1 MAVEIKNT
9 KYFYPPRPGNGA
21 GTFSDNI
28 VGLQT
33 VEGGGLTQGNFE
45 FTTGVTEKVNRTFN
59 VGAFSEPMSL
69 DMMGIDS
76 LEESRR
82 ILATQFRVYPNYDIS
97 QVLNFSMY
105 GSLSERF
112 RVSITKIINYF
123 PASLDVLFNND
134 DFTTGSTAYDIVY
147 DSQNDETYFK
157 VDVSR
162 INNPFDIDYSISAA
176 TNLSI
181 REISVSPYR
190 NLYNTYLDYCVSVDD
205 NIFNIL
211 AFVPSE
217 TLSLGYIQ
225 FYVSGTPFGTTATTY
240 NNDFE
245 IRPNDFIVDK
255 VFQESFDEVE
265 KFLLNR
271 LVRPEY
277 TAVFQVPQ
285 QNEFGQTYT
294 EYKQVTWPKQGRW
307 NLDIRSFLFDNY
319 LEEIQAIAV
328 NLDSFKTNLIS
339 RFLVTDSLKEFD
351 TLGHKVEKI
360 FQIYGRS
367 FDQIK
372 QFIDG
377 LAYMNSV
384 NYNPSND
391 IPSELLVNLSR
402 TLGWS
407 SNFSPIT
414 NEDFL
419 GSVFGNTSTPTYP
432 GYARALTPT
441 ELNYAYYRNLILN
454 ASYLFKSKG
463 TRRSIEFLLRLIGA
477 PDSLIEFNEHIY
489 LADQKINLDQF
500 ENQWAQISGGTYV
513 DNVPS
518 YLPGETYKI
527 RGQLYTAF
535 TSTATY
541 QDVSVRLNDYPIDAE
556 GYPKA
561 PANTETFFFQIGS
574 GWYETTPQHRSPDE
588 VQLTGN
594 VFTGQNYNI
603 QTQLTPFSYG
613 QTYLNRY
620 RDFPYMN
627 EGFKLQKVVDNN
639 KSWLSDD
646 EKIRVSTQGDY
657 NAYYFVDN
665 EKLVLNV
672 KNVDIFLNPAQGILY
687 DVWEQSREY
696 DYPIPESGYTVNY
709 PTVETFSEQSV
720 MPFTATFSLF
730 NEPIITSTQTNVD
743 TTYINPEPKK
753 KTFFEFSQTFWENM
767 INTRNRQ
774 YISDGKTGGYPT
786 LQSIF
791 WKYLESEQTVGLPNN
806 KYTYQKLIDYV
817 NGIGPYWTKLVEQMV
832 PASTIWNGGVRLEN
846 SILNKQ
852 KFVYRRQR
860 GCQFILVPVEPC
872 FIISDIFNYTCNT
885 EHAEFNIYP
894 WFNGDVTVSNFS
906 SILGNRVNNMLAESG
921 LTLNQCYLNSV
932 LSDWYVDLSINEVQ
946 IIKEYFYTGYGITD
960 VPTNAQWRNALI
972 NYLPQLYDY
981 GYTYSLE
988 GNILTITNLTCL
1000 TQNIVDTVSLNVGIN
1015 ININCTE

>member
-1 MAVEIKNT
+1 MAVETKNT

-45 FTTGVTEKVNRTFN
+45 FTTGVTEKVNRVFN

-69 DMMGIDS
+69 DMMGIDN

-82 ILATQFRVYPNYDIS
+82 IMATQFRVYPNYDIS

-105 GSLSERF
+105 GSLSKRF
-112 RVSITKIINYF
+112 SVSITRIINYF
-123 PASLDVLFNND
+123 PASLDVMFNND
-134 DFTTGSTAYDIVY
+134 DFTTGNTAYDIVY
-147 DSQNDETYFK
+147 DAQADETYFK
-157 VDVSR
+157 VNVDR
-162 INNPFDIDYSISAA
+162 INNPFDIDYSISAT
-176 TNLSI
+176 TNLSV

-190 NLYNTYLDYCVSVDD
+190 NLYNTYLDYCVSIND
-205 NIFNIL
+205 NIFQIL

-217 TLSLGYIQ
+217 TLSSGEIQ
-225 FYVSGTPFGTTATTY
+225 FYVSGAPFGVSATTI
-240 NNDFE
+240 NDDFE
-245 IRPNDFIVDK
+245 IRPNDYIVDK
-255 VFQESFDEVE
+255 VFLESFDEVE
-265 KFLLNR
+265 KFLVNR

-285 QNEFGQTYT
+285 QNEFGQVYT
-294 EYKQVTWPKQGRW
+294 EYKQVTWPKQGTW
-307 NLDIRSFLFDNY
+307 NLDIRSFLFDSY
-319 LEEIQAIAV
+319 LEEIQAIAI

-339 RFLVTDSLKEFD
+339 RFLITDSLKEFD
-351 TLGHKVEKI
+351 TLGQKVEKI

-367 FDQIK
+367 FDQVK

-391 IPSELLVNLSR
+391 IPSELLVNLAR

-419 GSVFGNTSTPTYP
+419 SSVFGNTSTPTYP

-477 PDSLIEFNEHIY
+477 PDSLIEYNEHIY
-489 LADQKINLDQF
+489 LADQRINLDQF
-500 ENQWAQISGGTYV
+500 YTQWASISGGTYV
-513 DNVPS
+513 NDVPS
-518 YLPGETYKI
+518 YLPGETYKVK
-527 RGQLYTAF
+527 GQLYTAF

-541 QDVSVRLNDYPIDAE
+541 QDVAIRLDDYPMDAE
-556 GYPKA
+556 GYPNA
-561 PANTETFFFQIGS
+561 PANTETFFFQIGA
-574 GWYETTPQHRSPDE
+574 GWYEVTPQHRSPDQ

-594 VFTGQNYNI
+594 VYTGQNYNI
-603 QTQLTPFSYG
+603 QTQLTPFTYG

-646 EKIRVSTQGDY
+646 DRIRVSTQGDY

-672 KNVDIFLNPAQGILY
+672 KNVDIFLNPAQGLVY
-687 DVWEQSREY
+687 DVWEQSRQY
-696 DYPIPESGYTVNY
+696 DYPIPESGLTVGY
-709 PTVETFSEQSV
+709 PV
-720 MPFTATFSLF
+720 PGG
-730 NEPIITSTQTNVD
+730 VD
-743 TTYINPEPKK
+743 WTYVNPEPKK

-774 YISDGKTGGYPT
+774 YITDGKTGGYPT

-791 WKYLESEQTVGLPNN
+791 WKYLESEQTVGIPNN

-832 PASTIWNGGVRLEN
+832 PATTIWNGGVRLEN
-846 SILNKQ
+846 SIFNKQ

-860 GCQFILVPVEPC
+860 GCQFIPVPVDPC
-872 FIISDIFNYTCNT
+872 FIISNIFDYTCTT
-885 EHAEFNIYP
+885 EYADFNIYP

-906 SILGNRVNNMLAESG
+906 SILVNRVNNMLAQSG
-921 LTLNQCYLNSV
+921 LTLNECSENSV
-932 LSDWYVDLSINEVQ
+932 LSDWYVDLTINGEQ
-946 IIKEYFYTGYGITD
+946 IIKESFYTGYGMSD
-960 VPTNAQWRNALI
+960 VPTNTQWRNALI
-972 NYLPQLYDY
+972 NYLPQLYNY
-981 GYTYSLE
+981 GYTYYLN
-988 GNILTITNLTCL
+988 GNTLTITDLACL
-1000 TQNIVDTVSLNVGIN
+1000 TQNTVDTVSLDTGIN
-1015 ININCTE
+1015 ININCTQ

>member
-45 FTTGVTEKVNRTFN
+45 FTTGVTEKVNRVFN

-69 DMMGIDS
+69 DMMGIDN

-82 ILATQFRVYPNYDIS
+82 IMATQFRVYPNYDIS

-105 GSLSERF
+105 GSLSKRF
-112 RVSITKIINYF
+112 SVSITRIINYF
-123 PASLDVLFNND
+123 PASLDVMFNND
-134 DFTTGSTAYDIVY
+134 DFTTGNTAYDIVY
-147 DSQNDETYFK
+147 DAQADETYFK
-157 VDVSR
+157 VNVDR
-162 INNPFDIDYSISAA
+162 INNPFDIDYSISAT
-176 TNLSI
+176 TNLSV

-190 NLYNTYLDYCVSVDD
+190 NLYNTYLDYCVSIND
-205 NIFNIL
+205 NIFQIL

-217 TLSLGYIQ
+217 TLSSGEIQ
-225 FYVSGTPFGTTATTY
+225 FYVSGAPFGVSATTI
-240 NNDFE
+240 NDDFE
-245 IRPNDFIVDK
+245 IRPNDYIVDK
-255 VFQESFDEVE
+255 VFLESFDEVE
-265 KFLLNR
+265 KFLVNR

-285 QNEFGQTYT
+285 QNEFGQVYT
-294 EYKQVTWPKQGRW
+294 EYKQVTWPKQGTW
-307 NLDIRSFLFDNY
+307 NLDIRSFLFDSY
-319 LEEIQAIAV
+319 LEEIQAIAI

-339 RFLVTDSLKEFD
+339 RFLITDSLKEFD
-351 TLGHKVEKI
+351 TLGQKVEKI

-367 FDQIK
+367 FDQVK

-391 IPSELLVNLSR
+391 IPSELLVNLAR

-419 GSVFGNTSTPTYP
+419 SSVFGNTSTPTYP

-477 PDSLIEFNEHIY
+477 PDSLIEYNEHIY
-489 LADQKINLDQF
+489 LADQRINLDQF
-500 ENQWAQISGGTYV
+500 YTQWASISGGTYV
-513 DNVPS
+513 NDVPS
-518 YLPGETYKI
+518 YLPGETYKVK
-527 RGQLYTAF
+527 GQLYTAL

-541 QDVSVRLNDYPIDAE
+541 QDVAIRLDDYPMDAE
-556 GYPKA
+556 GYPNA
-561 PANTETFFFQIGS
+561 PANTETFFFQIGA
-574 GWYETTPQHRSPDE
+574 GWYEVTPQHRSPDQ

-603 QTQLTPFSYG
+603 QTQLTPFTYG

-646 EKIRVSTQGDY
+646 DRIRVSTQGDY

-672 KNVDIFLNPAQGILY
+672 KNVDIFLNPAQGIVY
-687 DVWEQSREY
+687 DVWNQSVQY
-696 DYPIPESGYTVNY
+696 DYPIPESGLTVGY
-709 PTVETFSEQSV
+709 PV
-720 MPFTATFSLF
+720 PGG
-730 NEPIITSTQTNVD
+730 VD
-743 TTYINPEPKK
+743 WTYVNPEPKK

-767 INTRNRQ
+767 INTRNKQ
-774 YISDGKTGGYPT
+774 YITDGKTGGYPT

-791 WKYLESEQTVGLPNN
+791 WKYIESEQTVGIPNN

-832 PASTIWNGGVRLEN
+832 PATTIWNGGVRLEN
-846 SILNKQ
+846 SIFNKQ

-860 GCQFILVPVEPC
+860 GCQFIPVPVDPC
-872 FIISDIFNYTCNT
+872 FIISNIFDYTCTT
-885 EHAEFNIYP
+885 EYADFNIYP

-906 SILGNRVNNMLAESG
+906 SILVNRVNNMLAQSG
-921 LTLNQCYLNSV
+921 LTLNECSQNSV
-932 LSDWYVDLSINEVQ
+932 LSDWYVDLTINGEQ
-946 IIKEYFYTGYGITD
+946 IIKESFYTGYGMSD
-960 VPTNAQWRNALI
+960 VPTNTQWRNALI
-972 NYLPQLYDY
+972 NYLPQLYNY
-981 GYTYSLE
+981 GYTYYLD
-988 GNILTITNLTCL
+988 GNTLTITDLACL
-1000 TQNIVDTVSLNVGIN
+1000 TQNTVDTVSLDTGIN
-1015 ININCTE
+1015 ININCTQ

>member
-1 MAVEIKNT
+1 MAVETKNT
-9 KYFYPPRPGNGA
+9 KFFYPPRPGNGA

-45 FTTGVTEKVNRTFN
+45 FTTSVVEKVNRTFN

-69 DMMGIDS
+69 DMMGIES
-76 LEESRR
+76 LEQSRV

-105 GSLSERF
+105 GSLSKRF
-112 RVSITKIINYF
+112 SVSITKIINYF
-123 PASLDVLFNND
+123 PASLNVQFTND
-134 DFTTGSTAYDIVY
+134 NFITGYTAYDVVY
-147 DSQNDETYFK
+147 DLQNDETYFK
-157 VDVSR
+157 VNVNSID
-162 INNPFDIDYSISAA
+162 NPFDIDYTINAIN
-176 TNLSI
+176 NLSL
-181 REISVSPYR
+181 REIEVSKYR
-190 NLYNTYLDYCVSVDD
+190 NLYNTYLDYCVSIND
-205 NIFNIL
+205 NIYQVLSFT
-211 AFVPSE
+211 PSDS
-217 TLSLGYIQ
+217 LSTGYLQ
-225 FYVSGTPFGTTATTY
+225 FYVSGSPFGTTATTIED
-240 NNDFE
+240 DFQ
-245 IRPNDFIVDK
+245 IRPNDYIADR
-255 VFQESFDEVE
+255 VFQEDFDEVE

-271 LVRPEY
+271 LIRPEY
-277 TAVFQVPQ
+277 TAAFQVPQ
-285 QNEFGQTYT
+285 QNEYGQFYT
-294 EYKQVTWPKQGRW
+294 EYQQVTWPKRGPW
-307 NLDIRSFLFDNY
+307 NLDISSFLFDRY
-319 LEEIQAIAV
+319 LEQIQEISV

-351 TLGHKVEKI
+351 TLGQKVEKI

-419 GSVFGNTSTPTYP
+419 SSVFGNTSTPTYP

-477 PDSLIEFNEHIY
+477 PDSLIEYNEHIY

-500 ENQWAQISGGTYV
+500 DAQWAQISGGTYA
-513 DNVPS
+513 NSIPT
-518 YLPGETYKI
+518 YLPGDTYKI
-527 RGQLYTAF
+527 KGNLYTAF

-541 QDVSVRLNDYPIDAE
+541 QNVNVRLSDYPMDFE

-561 PANTETFFFQIGS
+561 PINTETYFFQIGA

-603 QTQLTPFSYG
+603 QTQLTPFTYG
-613 QTYLNRY
+613 QTYLNRF

-627 EGFKLQKVVDNN
+627 EGYKLRKVVDNN

-646 EKIRVSTQGDY
+646 DKIRISTQGDY

-672 KNVDIFLNPAQGILY
+672 KNVDIFLNPAQGLVY
-687 DVWEQSREY
+687 DVWDQSRQY
-696 DYPIPESGYTVNY
+696 DYPIPETGLTVNY
-709 PTVETFSEQSV
+709 PVPGGVDSTFV
-720 MPFTATFSLF
+720 
-730 NEPIITSTQTNVD
+730 
-743 TTYINPEPKK
+743 NPEPKK

-774 YISDGKTGGYPT
+774 YITDGKTGGYPT

-791 WKYLESEQTVGLPNN
+791 WKYIESEQTVGIPNN
-806 KYTYQKLIDYV
+806 QYTYQKLIDYV

-832 PASTIWNGGVRLEN
+832 PATTIWNGGVRLEN
-846 SILNKQ
+846 SIFHKQ

-860 GCQFILVPVEPC
+860 GCQFIPVPINPC
-872 FIISDIFNYTCNT
+872 FIISGIFDYTCNA
-885 EHAEFNIYP
+885 EHAEFDIYP
-894 WFNGDVTVSNFS
+894 WFNKDPDVTNFN
-906 SILGNRVNNMLAESG
+906 SILVNRINNMLSQSG
-921 LTLNQCYLNSV
+921 LTLNECYSNSV
-932 LSDWYVDLSINEVQ
+932 LTDWYVDLKINGQQ
-946 IIKEYFYTGYGITD
+946 IIKEPFYRGYGITATPSD
-960 VPTNAQWRNALI
+960 TQWRLALI
-972 NYLPQLYDY
+972 QYLPQLINYQY
-981 GYTYSLE
+981 AYVLN
-988 GNILTITNLTCL
+988 GNTLTISNLLCL
-1000 TQNIVDTVSLNVGIN
+1000 EDTTPTSVSLDIGIN
-1015 ININCTE
+1015 ININCAR

>member
-45 FTTGVTEKVNRTFN
+45 FTTGVTEKVNRVFN

-69 DMMGIDS
+69 DMMGIDN

-82 ILATQFRVYPNYDIS
+82 IMATQFRVYPNYDIS

-105 GSLSERF
+105 GSLSKRF
-112 RVSITKIINYF
+112 SVSITRIINYF
-123 PASLDVLFNND
+123 PASLDVMFNND
-134 DFTTGSTAYDIVY
+134 DFTTGNTAYDIVY
-147 DSQNDETYFK
+147 DAQADETYFK
-157 VDVSR
+157 VNVDR
-162 INNPFDIDYSISAA
+162 INNPFDIDYSISAT
-176 TNLSI
+176 TNLSV

-190 NLYNTYLDYCVSVDD
+190 NLYNTYLDYCVSIND
-205 NIFNIL
+205 NIFQIL

-217 TLSLGYIQ
+217 TLSSGEIQ
-225 FYVSGTPFGTTATTY
+225 FYVSGAPFGVSATTI
-240 NNDFE
+240 NDDFE
-245 IRPNDFIVDK
+245 IRPNDYIVDK
-255 VFQESFDEVE
+255 VFLESFDEVE
-265 KFLLNR
+265 KFLVNR

-285 QNEFGQTYT
+285 QNEFGQVYT
-294 EYKQVTWPKQGRW
+294 EYKQVTWPKQGTW
-307 NLDIRSFLFDNY
+307 NLDIRSFLFDSY
-319 LEEIQAIAV
+319 LEEIQAIAI

-339 RFLVTDSLKEFD
+339 RFLITDSLKEFD
-351 TLGHKVEKI
+351 TLGQKVEKI

-367 FDQIK
+367 FDQVK

-391 IPSELLVNLSR
+391 IPSELLVNLAR

-419 GSVFGNTSTPTYP
+419 SSVFGNTSTPTYP

-477 PDSLIEFNEHIY
+477 PDSLIEYNEHIY
-489 LADQKINLDQF
+489 LADQRINLDQF
-500 ENQWAQISGGTYV
+500 YTQWASISGGTYV
-513 DNVPS
+513 NDVPS
-518 YLPGETYKI
+518 YLPGETYKVK
-527 RGQLYTAF
+527 GQLYTAF

-541 QDVSVRLNDYPIDAE
+541 QDVAIRLDDYPMDAE
-556 GYPKA
+556 GYPNA
-561 PANTETFFFQIGS
+561 PANTETFFFQIGA
-574 GWYETTPQHRSPDE
+574 GWYEVTPQHRSPDQ

-594 VFTGQNYNI
+594 VYTGQNYNI
-603 QTQLTPFSYG
+603 QTQLTPFTYG

-646 EKIRVSTQGDY
+646 DRIRVSTQGDY

-672 KNVDIFLNPAQGILY
+672 KNVDIFLNPAQGLVY
-687 DVWEQSREY
+687 DVWEQSRQY
-696 DYPIPESGYTVNY
+696 DYPIPESGLTVGY
-709 PTVETFSEQSV
+709 PV
-720 MPFTATFSLF
+720 PGG
-730 NEPIITSTQTNVD
+730 VD
-743 TTYINPEPKK
+743 WTYVNPEPKK

-774 YISDGKTGGYPT
+774 YITDGKTGGYPT

-791 WKYLESEQTVGLPNN
+791 WKYLESEQTVGIPNN

-832 PASTIWNGGVRLEN
+832 PATTIWNGGVRLEN
-846 SILNKQ
+846 SIFNKQ

-860 GCQFILVPVEPC
+860 GCQFIPVPVDPC
-872 FIISDIFNYTCNT
+872 FIISNIFDYTCTT
-885 EHAEFNIYP
+885 EYADFNIYP

-906 SILGNRVNNMLAESG
+906 SILVNRVNNMLAQSG
-921 LTLNQCYLNSV
+921 LTLNECSQNSV
-932 LSDWYVDLSINEVQ
+932 LSDWYVDLKINGEQ
-946 IIKEYFYTGYGITD
+946 IIKESFYTGYGMSD
-960 VPTNAQWRNALI
+960 VPTNTQWRNALI
-972 NYLPQLYDY
+972 NYLPQLYNY
-981 GYTYSLE
+981 GYTYYLN
-988 GNILTITNLTCL
+988 GNTLTITDLACL
-1000 TQNIVDTVSLNVGIN
+1000 TQNTVDTVSLDTGIN
-1015 ININCTE
+1015 ININCTQ

>member
-1 MAVEIKNT
+1 MAVETKNT
-9 KYFYPPRPGNGA
+9 KFFYPPRPGNGA

-69 DMMGIDS
+69 DMMGIEN

-82 ILATQFRVYPNYDIS
+82 IMATQFRVYPNYDIS

-112 RVSITKIINYF
+112 RVSITKIVNYF
-123 PASLDVLFNND
+123 PASLDVVFNND
-134 DFTTGSTAYDIVY
+134 DYTTGNTAYDISY
-147 DSQNDETYFK
+147 DLQNDETYFK
-157 VDVSR
+157 VNVSR
-162 INNPFDIDYSISAA
+162 INNPFDIDYSINAA
-176 TNLSI
+176 TNLSV
-181 REISVSPYR
+181 RELEVSPYR
-190 NLYNTYLDYCVSVDD
+190 NLYNTYLDYCVSIND
-205 NIFNIL
+205 NIFNLL

-217 TLSLGYIQ
+217 TLSSGYIE
-225 FYVSGTPFGTTATTY
+225 FFVSGAPFGTTATIS
-240 NNDFE
+240 NDDFQ
-245 IRPNDFIVDK
+245 IRPNDFIADK
-255 VFQESFDEVE
+255 VFQEAFDEVE

-294 EYKQVTWPKQGRW
+294 EYKQVTWPKQGPW
-307 NLDIRSFLFDNY
+307 NLDIRSFLFDRY
-319 LEEIQAIAV
+319 LEEIQSIAV

-339 RFLVTDSLKEFD
+339 RFLITDSLKEFD
-351 TLGHKVEKI
+351 TLGQKVEKI

-414 NEDFL
+414 NDDFL
-419 GSVFGNTSTPTYP
+419 SSVFGNTSTPTYP

-463 TRRSIEFLLRLIGA
+463 TRRSVEFLLRLVGA
-477 PDSLIEFNEHIY
+477 PDSLIEYNEYIY
-489 LADQKINLDQF
+489 LADQRINLDQF
-500 ENQWAQISGGTYV
+500 DTQWASISGGTYV
-513 DNVPS
+513 NDVPA
-518 YLPGETYKI
+518 YLPSETFKI
-527 RGQLYTAF
+527 KGQLYTAF

-541 QDVSVRLNDYPIDAE
+541 EDVSINLIDYPIDAE

-574 GWYETTPQHRSPDE
+574 GWYETTPQHRSPDQ

-594 VFTGQNYNI
+594 VFTGQNFNI
-603 QTQLTPFSYG
+603 QTQLTPFTYG

-620 RDFPYMN
+620 RNFPYMN

-646 EKIRVSTQGDY
+646 DKIRVSTQGDY

-687 DVWEQSREY
+687 DVWEQSRQY
-696 DYPIPESGYTVNY
+696 DYPIPESGLTVGY
-709 PTVETFSEQSV
+709 PV
-720 MPFTATFSLF
+720 PGG
-730 NEPIITSTQTNVD
+730 VD
-743 TTYINPEPKK
+743 STYINPEPKK

-774 YISDGKTGGYPT
+774 YITDGKTGGYPT

-791 WKYLESEQTVGLPNN
+791 WKYIESEQTVGLPNN

-832 PASTIWNGGVRLEN
+832 PATTIWNGGVRLEN

-860 GCQFILVPVEPC
+860 GCQFIPVPVEPC
-872 FIISDIFNYTCNT
+872 FIISNIFDYTCDS
-885 EHAEFNIYP
+885 EYADFNIYP

-906 SILGNRVNNMLAESG
+906 SILGNRINNMLAQSG
-921 LTLNQCYLNSV
+921 LTLNQCYENSV
-932 LSDWYVDLSINEVQ
+932 LTDWYVDLTINGEE
-946 IIKEYFYTGYGITD
+946 IIKESFYTGYGITD

-972 NYLPQLYDY
+972 NYLPQLYNY
-981 GYTYSLE
+981 GYTYYLN
-988 GNILTITNLTCL
+988 GNTLTITNLTCL
-1000 TQNIVDTVSLNVGIN
+1000 TQDMMNTVSLNVGIN
-1015 ININCTE
+1015 ISINCTE

>member
-1 MAVEIKNT
+1 MSVDIKDT

-69 DMMGIDS
+69 DMMGIDN
-76 LEESRR
+76 LAESRR
-82 ILATQFRVYPNYDIS
+82 IMATQFRVYPNYDIS

-105 GSLSERF
+105 GSLSKRF
-112 RVSITKIINYF
+112 SVSITRIINYF
-123 PASLDVLFNND
+123 PASLDVMFSND
-134 DFTTGSTAYDIVY
+134 DFTTGNTAYDIVY

-157 VDVSR
+157 VNVDR
-162 INNPFDIDYSISAA
+162 INNPFDIDYSISAT

-181 REISVSPYR
+181 REIEVSPYR
-190 NLYNTYLDYCVSVDD
+190 NLYNTYLDYCVSINDD
-205 NIFNIL
+205 IFKML
-211 AFVPSE
+211 SFTPSE
-217 TLSLGYIQ
+217 TLSSGYIQ
-225 FYVSGTPFGTTATTY
+225 FYVSGAPFGTTATTI
-240 NNDFE
+240 NDDFQ
-245 IRPNDFIVDK
+245 IRPNDYIVDK

-265 KFLLNR
+265 KFLVNR

-285 QNEFGQTYT
+285 QNEYGQTYT
-294 EYKQVTWPKQGRW
+294 EYKQVTWPKQGPW
-307 NLDIRSFLFDNY
+307 NLDIRSFLFDAY

-339 RFLVTDSLKEFD
+339 RFLITDSLKEFD
-351 TLGHKVEKI
+351 TLGQKVEKI

-391 IPSELLVNLSR
+391 IPSELLVNLAR

-419 GSVFGNTSTPTYP
+419 SSVFGNTSTPTYP

-477 PDSLIEFNEHIY
+477 PDSLIEYNEHIY
-489 LADQKINLDQF
+489 LADQRINLDQF
-500 ENQWAQISGGTYV
+500 ETQWASISGGTYAN
-513 DNVPS
+513 NVPS
-518 YLPGETYKI
+518 YLAGETYKI
-527 RGQLYTAF
+527 KGQLYTAF

-541 QDVSVRLNDYPIDAE
+541 QDVNITLKDYPMDAE
-556 GYPKA
+556 GYPNA
-561 PANTETFFFQIGS
+561 PANTETFFFQIGA
-574 GWYETTPQHRSPDE
+574 GWYETTPQHRSPDQ

-594 VFTGQNYNI
+594 VYTGQNYSI
-603 QTQLTPFSYG
+603 QTQLTPFTYG

-646 EKIRVSTQGDY
+646 DRIRVSTQGDY
-657 NAYYFVDN
+657 NAYYYVDN

-672 KNVDIFLNPAQGILY
+672 KNVDIFLNPAQGIVY
-687 DVWEQSREY
+687 DVWNQSVQY
-696 DYPIPESGYTVNY
+696 DYPIPESGLTVGY
-709 PTVETFSEQSV
+709 PV
-720 MPFTATFSLF
+720 PGG
-730 NEPIITSTQTNVD
+730 VD
-743 TTYINPEPKK
+743 WTYVNPEPKK

-774 YISDGKTGGYPT
+774 YITDGKTGGYPT

-791 WKYLESEQTVGLPNN
+791 WKYIESEQTVGIPNN

-832 PASTIWNGGVRLEN
+832 PATTIWNGGVRLEN
-846 SILNKQ
+846 SIFNKQ

-860 GCQFILVPVEPC
+860 GCQFIPVPVDPC
-872 FIISDIFNYTCNT
+872 YIISNIFDYTCNT
-885 EHAEFNIYP
+885 EYADFNIYP
-894 WFNGDVTVSNFS
+894 WFNGDVMVSNFS
-906 SILGNRVNNMLAESG
+906 SILGNRVNNMLAQSG
-921 LTLNQCYLNSV
+921 LTLNQCYENSV
-932 LSDWYVDLSINEVQ
+932 LTDWYVDLTINGEV
-946 IIKEYFYTGYGITD
+946 IIKDSFYTGYGISD
-960 VPTNAQWRNALI
+960 VPTNTQWRNALI
-972 NYLPQLYDY
+972 NYLPQLYNY
-981 GYTYSLE
+981 GYTYYLN
-988 GNILTITNLTCL
+988 GNTLTITNLACL
-1000 TQNIVDTVSLNVGIN
+1000 SQNIVDTVSLNVGIN
-1015 ININCTE
+1015 ININCTQ

>member
-1 MAVEIKNT
+1 MAVETKNT
-9 KYFYPPRPGNGA
+9 KFFYPPRPGSGA

-69 DMMGIDS
+69 DMMGIEN

-82 ILATQFRVYPNYDIS
+82 IMATQFRVYPNYDIS

-105 GSLSERF
+105 GSLSKRF
-112 RVSITKIINYF
+112 SVSITKIINYF
-123 PASLDVLFNND
+123 PASLDVEFNND
-134 DFTTGSTAYDIVY
+134 DYTTGNTAYDIAY
-147 DSQNDETYFK
+147 DLQNDETYFK
-157 VDVSR
+157 VNVSR

-181 REISVSPYR
+181 RELEVSPYR
-190 NLYNTYLDYCVSVDD
+190 NLYNTYLDYCVSIND
-205 NIFNIL
+205 NIFNLL

-217 TLSLGYIQ
+217 TLSSGYIE
-225 FYVSGTPFGTTATTY
+225 FFVSGDPFGTTATTS
-240 NNDFE
+240 NDDFQ

-255 VFQESFDEVE
+255 VFQETFDEVE
-265 KFLLNR
+265 KFLVNR

-294 EYKQVTWPKQGRW
+294 EYKQVTWPKQGPW
-307 NLDIRSFLFDNY
+307 NLDIRSFLFDRY
-319 LEEIQAIAV
+319 LEEIQSIAV

-339 RFLVTDSLKEFD
+339 RFLITDSLKEFD
-351 TLGHKVEKI
+351 TLGQKVEKI

-419 GSVFGNTSTPTYP
+419 SSVFGNTSTPTYP

-463 TRRSIEFLLRLIGA
+463 TRRSVEFLLRLVGA
-477 PDSLIEFNEHIY
+477 PDSLIEYNEYIY
-489 LADQKINLDQF
+489 LADQRINLDQF
-500 ENQWAQISGGTYV
+500 DTQWASISGGTYV
-513 DNVPS
+513 NDVPT
-518 YLPGETYKI
+518 YLPSETFKI
-527 RGQLYTAF
+527 KGQLYTAF

-541 QDVSVRLNDYPIDAE
+541 QDVSINLTDYPIDAE

-574 GWYETTPQHRSPDE
+574 GWYETTPQHRSPDQ
-588 VQLTGN
+588 VQITGN
-594 VFTGQNYNI
+594 VFTGQNFNI
-603 QTQLTPFSYG
+603 QTQLTPFTYG

-646 EKIRVSTQGDY
+646 DRIRISTQGDY
-657 NAYYFVDN
+657 NAYYYVDN

-687 DVWEQSREY
+687 DVWVQSRQY
-696 DYPIPESGYTVNY
+696 DYPIPESGLTVDY
-709 PTVETFSEQSV
+709 SSPVTEFS
-720 MPFTATFSLF
+720 TFSLLS
-730 NEPIITSTQTNVD
+730 EPMDYSVPTKVD
-743 TTYINPEPKK
+743 FTYINPEPKK

-767 INTRNRQ
+767 INTRNRL
-774 YISDGKTGGYPT
+774 YITDGKTGGYPT

-791 WKYLESEQTVGLPNN
+791 WKYIESEQTVGLPNN

-846 SILNKQ
+846 SVLNKQ

-860 GCQFILVPVEPC
+860 GCQFIPVPVEPC
-872 FIISDIFNYTCNT
+872 FIISNIFDYTCNS
-885 EHAEFNIYP
+885 EYADFNIYP

-906 SILGNRVNNMLAESG
+906 SILGNRINNMLAQSG
-921 LTLNQCYLNSV
+921 LTLNQCYENSV
-932 LSDWYVDLSINEVQ
+932 LTDWFVDLTINGEE
-946 IIKEYFYTGYGITD
+946 IIKESFYTGYGITD
-960 VPTNAQWRNALI
+960 VPTNTQWRNALI
-972 NYLPQLYDY
+972 NYLPQLYNY
-981 GYTYSLE
+981 GYTYYLN
-988 GNILTITNLTCL
+988 GNTLTITNLTCL
-1000 TQNIVDTVSLNVGIN
+1000 TQNMVDTVSLNVGIN
-1015 ININCTE
+1015 ISINCTE

>member
-1 MAVEIKNT
+1 MAVDIKNT
-9 KYFYPPRPGNGA
+9 KYFYPPRPGSGA

-59 VGAFSEPMSL
+59 VGAFSEPISL
-69 DMMGIDS
+69 DMLGIDD
-76 LEESRR
+76 LEQSRR

-105 GSLSERF
+105 GSLSKRF
-112 RVSITKIINYF
+112 SVSITKIINYF
-123 PASLDVLFNND
+123 PASLDVMFNND
-134 DFTTGSTAYDIVY
+134 FYVTDNTAYDIVY
-147 DSQNDETYFK
+147 DTQNDDTYFK
-157 VDVSR
+157 VNVDR

-181 REISVSPYR
+181 REIIVSPYR
-190 NLYNTYLDYCVSVDD
+190 NLYNTYLDYCISIND
-205 NIFNIL
+205 NIYKVL
-211 AFVPSE
+211 SFVPSE
-217 TLSLGYIQ
+217 TLSLGYLQ
-225 FYVSGTPFGTTATTY
+225 FYVSGAPFGTTATTI
-240 NNDFE
+240 NDDYQ
-245 IRPNDFIVDK
+245 IRPNDYIVDK

-265 KFLLNR
+265 KFLVNR

-285 QNEFGQTYT
+285 QNEYGQTYT
-294 EYKQVTWPKQGRW
+294 DYQQVTWPKQGTW

-319 LEEIQAIAV
+319 LEQIQSIAV

-339 RFLVTDSLKEFD
+339 RFLVSDSLKEFD
-351 TLGHKVEKI
+351 TLGRKVEKI

-477 PDSLIEFNEHIY
+477 PDSLIEYNEHIY

-500 ENQWAQISGGTYV
+500 YTQWAQISGGTYV

-518 YLPGETYKI
+518 YLPGETYKVK
-527 RGQLYTAF
+527 GQLYTAF

-541 QDVSVRLNDYPIDAE
+541 QNVNILLEDYPMDAE
-556 GYPKA
+556 GYPKS
-561 PANTETFFFQIGS
+561 PVNTETYFFQIGA

-594 VFTGQNYNI
+594 VYTGQNYNI
-603 QTQLTPFSYG
+603 QTQLTPFTYG

-620 RDFPYMN
+620 RNFPYMN
-627 EGFKLQKVVDNN
+627 EGFKLEKVVDNN
-639 KSWLSDD
+639 KSWLSTDD
-646 EKIRVSTQGDY
+646 KIRVSTQGDY

-672 KNVDIFLNPAQGILY
+672 KNVDIFLNPAQGLLY
-687 DVWEQSREY
+687 DVWEQSRQY
-696 DYPIPESGYTVNY
+696 DYPIPESGLTVGY
-709 PTVETFSEQSV
+709 PV
-720 MPFTATFSLF
+720 PGG
-730 NEPIITSTQTNVD
+730 VD
-743 TTYINPEPKK
+743 WTYVNPEPKK

-767 INTRNRQ
+767 VNTRNRQ
-774 YISDGKTGGYPT
+774 YITDGKTGGYPT

-791 WKYLESEQTVGLPNN
+791 WKYIESEQTVGLPNN

-832 PASTIWNGGVRLEN
+832 PATTIWNGGVRLEN

-860 GCQFILVPVEPC
+860 GCQFVPVPVDPC
-872 FIISDIFNYTCNT
+872 YIISNIFNYTCNT
-885 EHAEFNIYP
+885 EYADFNIYP
-894 WFNGDVTVSNFS
+894 WFNGDVNVSNFS
-906 SILGNRVNNMLAESG
+906 SILVNRINNMLAQSG
-921 LTLNQCYLNSV
+921 LTLNQCSQNSV
-932 LSDWYVDLSINEVQ
+932 LSDWYVDLEINGQQ
-946 IIKEYFYTGYGITD
+946 IIKDSFYTGYGMTD
-960 VPTNAQWRNALI
+960 VPTNTQWRNALI
-972 NYLPQLYDY
+972 NYLPQLYNY
-981 GYTYSLE
+981 GYTYYLN
-988 GNILTITNLTCL
+988 GNTLTITNLSCL

-1015 ININCTE
+1015 ISINCS

>member
-1 MAVEIKNT
+1 MAVDIKDT

-82 ILATQFRVYPNYDIS
+82 IMATQFRVYPNYDIS

-105 GSLSERF
+105 GSLSKRF
-112 RVSITKIINYF
+112 SVSITRIINYF
-123 PASLDVLFNND
+123 PASLDVMFNND
-134 DFTTGSTAYDIVY
+134 DYTTGNTAYDIVY

-157 VDVSR
+157 VNVDR
-162 INNPFDIDYSISAA
+162 INNPLDIDYSISAA

-181 REISVSPYR
+181 REVEVSPYR
-190 NLYNTYLDYCVSVDD
+190 NLYNTYLDYCVSIND
-205 NIFNIL
+205 NIFEVL
-211 AFVPSE
+211 SFTPSE
-217 TLSLGYIQ
+217 TLSSGYIQ
-225 FYVSGTPFGTTATTY
+225 FYVSGAPFGTTATTL
-240 NNDFE
+240 NDDFQ

-255 VFQESFDEVE
+255 VFQESFDEIE
-265 KFLLNR
+265 QFLVNR

-294 EYKQVTWPKQGRW
+294 EYQQVTWPKQGPW
-307 NLDIRSFLFDNY
+307 NLDIRSFLFDRY

-339 RFLVTDSLKEFD
+339 RFLITDSLKEFD
-351 TLGHKVEKI
+351 TLGQKVEKI

-391 IPSELLVNLSR
+391 IPSELLVNLAR

-414 NEDFL
+414 NDDFL
-419 GSVFGNTSTPTYP
+419 SSVFGNTSTPTYP

-477 PDSLIEFNEHIY
+477 PDSLIEYNEYIY
-489 LADQKINLDQF
+489 LADQRINLDQF
-500 ENQWAQISGGTYV
+500 ETQWASISGGTYA
-513 DNVPS
+513 NEVPS

-527 RGQLYTAF
+527 KGQLYTAF
-535 TSTATY
+535 TSTETY
-541 QDVSVRLNDYPIDAE
+541 EDVSIRLEDYPIDVE

-561 PANTETFFFQIGS
+561 PANTETFFFQIGA
-574 GWYETTPQHRSPDE
+574 GWYETTPQHRSPDQ

-594 VFTGQNYNI
+594 VFTGQNYSI
-603 QTQLTPFSYG
+603 QTQLTPFTYG

-646 EKIRVSTQGDY
+646 DRIRISTQGDY
-657 NAYYFVDN
+657 NAYYYVDN

-672 KNVDIFLNPAQGILY
+672 KNVDIFLNPAQGIVY
-687 DVWEQSREY
+687 DVWNQSVQY
-696 DYPIPESGYTVNY
+696 DYPIPETGLTVNY
-709 PTVETFSEQSV
+709 PVPGGV
-720 MPFTATFSLF
+720 D
-730 NEPIITSTQTNVD
+730 STYV
-743 TTYINPEPKK
+743 NPEPKK

-774 YISDGKTGGYPT
+774 YITDGKTGGYPT

-791 WKYLESEQTVGLPNN
+791 WKYIESEQTVGIPNN

-832 PASTIWNGGVRLEN
+832 PATTIWNGGVRLEN
-846 SILNKQ
+846 SIFNKQ

-860 GCQFILVPVEPC
+860 GCQFVPVPVDPC
-872 FIISDIFNYTCNT
+872 YIISNIFDYTCTT
-885 EHAEFNIYP
+885 EYADFNIYP

-906 SILGNRVNNMLAESG
+906 SILGNRIDNMLAQSG
-921 LTLNQCYLNSV
+921 LTLNQCYENSV
-932 LSDWYVDLSINEVQ
+932 LTDWYVDLTINGEV
-946 IIKEYFYTGYGITD
+946 IIKESFYTGYGISD
-960 VPTNAQWRNALI
+960 VPTNTQWRNALI
-972 NYLPQLYDY
+972 NYLPELYNY
-981 GYTYSLE
+981 GYTYYLN
-988 GNILTITNLTCL
+988 GNTLTITNLACL
-1000 TQNIVDTVSLNVGIN
+1000 TQNIVDTVLLNVGIN
-1015 ININCTE
+1015 ISINCTQ

>member
-1 MAVEIKNT
+1 MAVDIKDT

-82 ILATQFRVYPNYDIS
+82 IMATQFRVYPNYDIS

-105 GSLSERF
+105 GSLSKRF
-112 RVSITKIINYF
+112 SVSITRIINYF
-123 PASLDVLFNND
+123 PASLDVMFNND
-134 DFTTGSTAYDIVY
+134 DYTTGNTAYDIVY

-157 VDVSR
+157 VNVDR
-162 INNPFDIDYSISAA
+162 INNPLDIDYSISAA

-181 REISVSPYR
+181 REIEVSPYR
-190 NLYNTYLDYCVSVDD
+190 NLYNTYLDYCVSIND
-205 NIFNIL
+205 NIFEVL
-211 AFVPSE
+211 SFTPSE
-217 TLSLGYIQ
+217 TLSSGYIQ
-225 FYVSGTPFGTTATTY
+225 FYVSGAPFGITATTI
-240 NNDFE
+240 NDDFQ

-255 VFQESFDEVE
+255 VFQESFDEIE
-265 KFLLNR
+265 KFLVNR

-294 EYKQVTWPKQGRW
+294 EYQQVTWPKQGPW
-307 NLDIRSFLFDNY
+307 NLDIRSFLFDRY
-319 LEEIQAIAV
+319 LEQIQAIAV

-339 RFLVTDSLKEFD
+339 RFLITDSLKEFD
-351 TLGHKVEKI
+351 TLGQKVEKI

-391 IPSELLVNLSR
+391 IPSELLVNLAR

-414 NEDFL
+414 NDDFL
-419 GSVFGNTSTPTYP
+419 SSVFGNTSTPTYP

-477 PDSLIEFNEHIY
+477 PDSLIEYNEHIY
-489 LADQKINLDQF
+489 LADQRINLDQF
-500 ENQWAQISGGTYV
+500 ETQWASISGGTYAN
-513 DNVPS
+513 NVPS

-527 RGQLYTAF
+527 KGQLYTAF

-541 QDVSVRLNDYPIDAE
+541 QDVSIRLEDYPMDAL

-561 PANTETFFFQIGS
+561 PANTETFFFQIGA
-574 GWYETTPQHRSPDE
+574 GWYETTPQHRSPDQ

-594 VFTGQNYNI
+594 VYTGQNYSI
-603 QTQLTPFSYG
+603 QTQLTPFTYG

-646 EKIRVSTQGDY
+646 DRIRVSTQGDY
-657 NAYYFVDN
+657 NAYYYVDN

-672 KNVDIFLNPAQGILY
+672 KNVDIFLNPAQGIVY
-687 DVWEQSREY
+687 DVWNQSVQY
-696 DYPIPESGYTVNY
+696 DYPIPETGLTVNY
-709 PTVETFSEQSV
+709 PVPGGV
-720 MPFTATFSLF
+720 D
-730 NEPIITSTQTNVD
+730 STYV
-743 TTYINPEPKK
+743 NPEPKK

-774 YISDGKTGGYPT
+774 YITDGKTGGYPT

-791 WKYLESEQTVGLPNN
+791 WKYIESEQTVGIPNN

-832 PASTIWNGGVRLEN
+832 PATTIWNGGVRLEN
-846 SILNKQ
+846 SIFNKQ

-860 GCQFILVPVEPC
+860 GCQFVPVPVDPC
-872 FIISDIFNYTCNT
+872 YIISNIFDYTCTT
-885 EHAEFNIYP
+885 EYADFNIYP

-906 SILGNRVNNMLAESG
+906 SILGNRIDNMLAQSG
-921 LTLNQCYLNSV
+921 LTLNQCYENSV
-932 LSDWYVDLSINEVQ
+932 LTDWYVDLTINGEV
-946 IIKEYFYTGYGITD
+946 IIKESFYTGYGISD
-960 VPTNAQWRNALI
+960 VPTNTQWRNALI
-972 NYLPQLYDY
+972 NYLPELYNY
-981 GYTYSLE
+981 GYTYYLN
-988 GNILTITNLTCL
+988 GNTLTITNLACL

-1015 ININCTE
+1015 ISINCTQ